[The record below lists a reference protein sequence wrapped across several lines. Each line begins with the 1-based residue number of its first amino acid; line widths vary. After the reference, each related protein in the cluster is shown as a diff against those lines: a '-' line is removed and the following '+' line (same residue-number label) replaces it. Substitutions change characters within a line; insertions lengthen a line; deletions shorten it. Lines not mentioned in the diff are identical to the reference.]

1 MVACVEQDS
10 EAASRDTRKQRCN
23 PLERSATSTGLKR
36 GHVRV
41 VRSSSLIW
49 QLHEEVKPREQLP
62 PSHMVTM
69 LKLEIFFS
77 LKEMFYSASVLLL
90 ELEK

>member
-1 MVACVEQDS
+1 
-10 EAASRDTRKQRCN
+10 
-23 PLERSATSTGLKR
+23 
-36 GHVRV
+36 
-41 VRSSSLIW
+41 
-49 QLHEEVKPREQLP
+49 
-62 PSHMVTM
+62 MVTM